1 MTYSHREIE
10 IIGQGGRKLAK
21 IKRALQRLV
30 VAGATGRQLD
40 KKAEEMTA
48 QEGGQPSFKMVPGY
62 HWTTCVNVNDGVVH
76 GIPNDMPFKN
86 GDIVSVDVGIFYKS
100 FHTDSAF
107 TVSVGK
113 TSPEVERFL
122 AVGRNAL
129 WEAIS
134 CAKAG
139 NRIADVSAAIGK
151 AVAAAGYSPV
161 RELTGHGV
169 GRSLHEAPAI
179 PCFWEGNRLD
189 SDIISEGAVLA
200 VETIYTQGS
209 PELVLAEDGWT
220 IVTQDGKIAGL
231 FEETIAVV
239 GGRPNILTQPR

>member
-1 MTYSHREIE
+1 MIYSHREIE
-10 IIGQGGRKLAK
+10 IIAQGGRKLAK
-21 IKRALQRLV
+21 IKRALQPLI
-30 VAGATGRQLD
+30 VAGATGLELD

-48 QEGGQPSFKMVPGY
+48 QEGGKPSFKMVPGY

-107 TVSVGK
+107 TIPVGK
-113 TSPEVERFL
+113 VSPEVERFL
-122 AVGRNAL
+122 AVGSNAL
-129 WEAIS
+129 SEAIS
-134 CAKAG
+134 CAKVG
-139 NRIADVSAAIGK
+139 NRIADVAGAIGK
-151 AVAAAGYSPV
+151 VVAAAGYSPV

-200 VETIYTQGS
+200 VEVIYTQGS

-220 IVTQDGKIAGL
+220 IATQNGKIAGL
-231 FEETIAVV
+231 FEETIALV
-239 GGRPNILTQPR
+239 GGRPVPLT